1 MGNTHPYLVPSQEVR
16 ELELSGGVRSL
27 PQVPWWNA
35 GRRPRPKR
43 KGGASRLLRGAPG
56 TPYVCGPWTTAS
68 AGVPLLSLFA
78 GSEP

>member
-35 GRRPRPKR
+35 GRRARPKR
-43 KGGASRLLRGAPG
+43 RGGASRLSVAPLR
-56 TPYVCGPWTTAS
+56 
-68 AGVPLLSLFA
+68 AGRGIPRLPAFRFLSFI
-78 GSEP
+78 